1 MPNQGLHQFQKQ
13 THSLVLAPQLRQSLK
28 ILQAPALELRHT
40 ILEEL
45 QSNPLLEEMPL
56 DGASLEQAVGD
67 TSSDADRASSDEET
81 NDDAPEELRFKE
93 DFEILRKLDE
103 DWREHFQQEN
113 SQSTFTREDAQ
124 RRQHFFDSLVS
135 DTSLQEHLLR
145 QVELADC
152 PPQERA
158 ALRYLVGSLSDQG
171 FLTATPSDVALLSSL
186 PLSTVQSATEI
197 LKTFDPPGIG
207 SANVQESLL
216 QQLKLRGR
224 GDSLAANII
233 RLHYPLL
240 LRRRIPEIARK
251 LSSDVDEVES
261 ALEEIARLDPAPGRR
276 FGEDTNRVVEPDVHV
291 EQDGDK
297 WLISLNNDYIP
308 RLRLSAT
315 YKELLAKGTLSPK
328 EREYISE
335 KMRSGK
341 FLINSIEQRQQ
352 TIERITRIILDC
364 QKDFF
369 EHGVSKLRPL
379 TMNQVAKAVGVH
391 ETTVSRAIANKYM
404 ETPWGVFEFKFFF
417 TPGYTAHNGETLSN
431 TSIKDQIAQ
440 IVSEEDTAKPF
451 SDQDIVAMLGEK
463 HVKIARRTVAKY
475 REELGILPTNLRRRY
490 R

>member
-28 ILQAPALELRHT
+28 ILQVPALELRHT

-45 QSNPLLEEMPL
+45 QNNPLLEEMPL

-67 TSSDADRASSDEET
+67 SEPERNGTSDEPA
-81 NDDAPEELRFKE
+81 DDSPEELRFKE

-103 DWREHFQQEN
+103 DWREHFQQETN
-113 SQSTFTREDAQ
+113 QNVYTREDAQ

-145 QVELADC
+145 QVELTDC
-152 PPQERA
+152 DEPQRE

-171 FLTATPSDVALLSSL
+171 FLTASLSDIALLSNR
-186 PLSTVQSATEI
+186 PLAVVQAAADL

-207 SANVQESLL
+207 AANVQESLL

-224 GDSLAANII
+224 AESLAAFII
-233 RLHYPLL
+233 RDHYPLL

-251 LSSDVDEVES
+251 LSASVEDVEA

-276 FGEDTNRVVEPDVHV
+276 FGEDTNRVVEPDVRV
-291 EQDGDK
+291 EHNGDK
-297 WLISLNNDYIP
+297 WLITLNNDYIP
-308 RLRLSAT
+308 RLRLSST
-315 YKELLAKGTLSPK
+315 YKELLAKGTLNPK

-352 TIERITRIILDC
+352 TIARLTRISLDC
-364 QKDFF
+364 QRDFF

-404 ETPWGVFEFKFFF
+404 ETPWGVFDFKFFF

-451 SDQDIVAMLGEK
+451 SDQDIVSMLGEK
-463 HVKIARRTVAKY
+463 QIKIARRTVAKY